1 MDSLAGSCFL
11 VRQKLNHLYFLLFL
25 SIHTEMSLTAL
36 SLLVRG

>member
-25 SIHTEMSLTAL
+25 SIHTETSLTAL